1 MKKSMTYKS
10 TGISKYSV
18 YYLLMIIVFI
28 IQLLFNS
35 RCYALNGVVSNQVK
49 ELNYIYKSGEEG
61 YQCFR
66 IPAIVTTANGTVLA
80 FCEGRKNNCADA
92 GDIDL
97 VLKRSEDGGKTW
109 SKLQVVWDDGE
120 NTCGNPAP
128 VIERK
133 SGAIILLSSWNLG
146 TDHERDI
153 IAQKSKDTRRIFK
166 LSSTDDGR
174 TWTTAEEI
182 TKNVKKE
189 NWTWYATGPGS
200 AIQIQKG
207 KYKGRLVVPCNH
219 IEAVTKGNRS
229 HAIYSDDRG
238 KTWNLGGITPQD
250 SVNESTI
257 AEYAGGK
264 LMLNMRN
271 AGKARN
277 RQVAISKDGGNTWSD
292 IYPDTTLIE
301 PVCQGNL
308 IQYKTGRKMLLAFS
322 NPASKTA
329 RVAMTARI
337 SYDGGK
343 TWPLKKLIY
352 EGPSAYSNLT
362 VLHNGNL
369 ACFYEA
375 GYSKPYEG
383 IVFEEIPMKD
393 FTTNKENI
401 HTYNE

>member
-1 MKKSMTYKS
+1 MSYKKSYATKPS
-10 TGISKYSV
+10 INYSI
-18 YYLLMIIVFI
+18 MKIICI
-28 IQLLFNS
+28 IQLLLISNF
-35 RCYALNGVVSNQVK
+35 YASGQVVVTKQLK
-49 ELNYIYKSGEEG
+49 QLNYIYKSGEEG

-80 FCEGRKNNCADA
+80 FCEGRKKNCSDA

-128 VIERK
+128 VIEKK
-133 SGAIILLSSWNLG
+133 SGAIILLSTWNLG
-146 TDHERDI
+146 TDHEKDI
-153 IAQKSKDTRRIFK
+153 IAQTSKDTRRVFK
-166 LSSTDDGR
+166 LSSNDNGK
-174 TWTTAEEI
+174 TWSTAEEI

-219 IEAVTKGNRS
+219 IEAVTKSNRS

-238 KTWNLGGITPQD
+238 KTWKLGGITPQD
-250 SVNESTI
+250 SVNESTM
-257 AEYAGGK
+257 AELADGT

-271 AGKARN
+271 ASKARN
-277 RQVAISKDGGNTWSD
+277 RQVTTSKDGGNTWSD
-292 IYPDTTLIE
+292 IYPDSTLIE
-301 PVCQGNL
+301 PVCQGHL
-308 IQYKTGRKMLLAFS
+308 IQYKAGRKKALAFS

-329 RVAMTARI
+329 RTNMTARI

-362 VLHNGNL
+362 VLANKNL
-369 ACFYEA
+369 ACFYEG
-375 GYSKPYEG
+375 GYAKPYEG
-383 IVFEEIPMKD
+383 IVFEEILMKD
-393 FTTNKENI
+393 FTMNKE
-401 HTYNE
+401 